1 MNVMKNLKIRRSGR
15 LGLSDRMFNILVT
28 TIVTIFVISILY
40 PLIYVVSS
48 SFSSGAAVTEGR
60 VLLWP
65 VEFSLAGYKM
75 VFHYKSIW
83 LGYANTIFYTVGKT
97 ILGLFYTVLAAYVL
111 SRKNFQAWG
120 FFSMLFI
127 IPMWISGG
135 LIPSYIL
142 VSDLGLINSRWGYVI
157 MTSLSATNMI
167 LMRTYFQTAIPGELL
182 ESAKMDGITDI
193 GYLIKVALP
202 LAKPVLSVITLY
214 EIVGEWNNYVG
225 PMIYLRPTHLHP
237 LQLTLRR
244 ILEASQLDMTM
255 VGDAGM
261 ASQMA
266 QAGDV
271 IKYALIVVSTVPMLC
286 LFPFVQ
292 KFFDKGVMMGAL
304 KG

>member
-1 MNVMKNLKIRRSGR
+1 MNFIKNLKKGRSGR

-28 TIVTIFVISILY
+28 TIVTIFLISILY

-48 SFSSGAAVTEGR
+48 SFSSGDAVTEGR

-65 VEFSLAGYKM
+65 VEFSFAGYQM

-97 ILGLFYTVLAAYVL
+97 ILGVFYTVLAAYVL

-120 FFSMLFI
+120 FFSMLFV

-142 VSDLGLINSRWGYVI
+142 VSDLGLINNRWGYI
-157 MTSLSATNMI
+157 FMTSLSTTNMI
-167 LMRTYFQTAIPGELL
+167 LMRTYFQTAVPGELL

-202 LAKPVLSVITLY
+202 LAKPVLSVVTLY

-244 ILEASQLDMTM
+244 ILEASKMDLTM

-261 ASQMA
+261 ASQMV